1 MAEVFLTPND
11 IAIEL
16 QCTVRT
22 ARGIVRKQIPH
33 LRVGRFIRVKVGDY
47 DRWKNRNRYA
57 PQVPCPSPLFS
68 DLEVTPHKPAAT
80 HLRALSPSE
89 KTRRERSKEL
99 AKQIREQ
106 AKRRD
111 EK

>member
-57 PQVPCPSPLFS
+57 PQMPCPSPLFS
-68 DLEVTPHKPAAT
+68 DLEVTPHKNPA
-80 HLRALSPSE
+80 PSE